1 MSVSKFVF
9 DSVDSGII
17 VGSEI
22 GLGLGLWSSFAGDK
36 LAEHVQRLCRARYF
50 TESLE
55 LLCFAVKKVSS
66 KPNLPLARF
75 DSLPLTV

>member
-1 MSVSKFVF
+1 M
-9 DSVDSGII
+9 DSGII

-36 LAEHVQRLCRARYF
+36 LAELVQRLWRARYI
-50 TESLE
+50 TDSRE

-66 KPNLPLARF
+66 NPNLPLARF
-75 DSLPLTV
+75 DSLPLIV